1 MPNLLPDLISIPH
14 KPLGNWT
21 WRTALLLLYIEFPL
35 LSPLGSAYCHAQ
47 SDQTFPNIIVIF
59 SDDQGMH
66 DIGCYGSEIP
76 TPAIDRMAK
85 EGMRFT
91 QFYAASSIC
100 TPSRYGLLTGRYPH
114 RSHDNL
120 LGALMFLEERDQQR
134 GIREHESTYVEQ
146 LKKVGYQTALVGK
159 WHLGHGAKEFWPTQ
173 HGFDSFFGHTGGC
186 VDFFTLRYGN
196 RPDWYRNR
204 TIVETDGYATDVI
217 TNEAIQILNQPRADD
232 QPLYLH
238 VAYNA
243 PHFGK
248 GWNEE
253 KQATEN
259 IMQPKPDDLKKAANI
274 KDPLRRSFAAKVIG
288 MDQSIGK
295 LLNKVNELGMT
306 DNTLVIFMTDH
317 GGDPKYG
324 GSNLPFRGGKA
335 TLFEGGIRVPCIARW
350 PGKIKADSV
359 SDQPWGA
366 IDIHAT
372 FSELTDLKKER
383 TDGISM
389 LPTLLGKSTDAT
401 RTFIWKTGNHGSL
414 QRKSWKAVRQGDW
427 KWVQQPGPRDMLFDL
442 RNDPIEAHNLANTKT
457 DVLHQLKKLCP

>member
-1 MPNLLPDLISIPH
+1 MPNFIHEFISLPY
-14 KPLGNWT
+14 KPVCNWT
-21 WRTALLLLYIEFPL
+21 WRAALLILCLEFPSL
-35 LSPLGSAYCHAQ
+35 LPHGYPACHAQ
-47 SDQTFPNIIVIF
+47 SNRPLPNIILIF

-120 LGALMFLEERDQQR
+120 LGALMFLEKRDQER
-134 GIREHESTYVEQ
+134 GLREHESTYVEH
-146 LKKVGYQTALVGK
+146 LKSVGYQTALVGK

-186 VDFFTLRYGN
+186 VDFFTLKYGN
-196 RPDWYRNR
+196 RPDWYRNQE
-204 TIVETDGYATDVI
+204 IVDTDGYATDVI
-217 TNEAIQILNQPRADD
+217 TNEAIQILNQPRTDN

-248 GWNEE
+248 GWNNK

-259 IMQPKPDDLKKAANI
+259 IMQPKPADLKKVNNI
-274 KDPLRRSFAAKVIG
+274 PDPLRKSFAAKVIG

-295 LLNKVNELGMT
+295 LLDEVDQLGMT

-317 GGDPKYG
+317 GGDPKFG
-324 GSNLPFRGGKA
+324 GSNQPFRGGKA
-335 TLFEGGIRVPCIARW
+335 TLFEGGIRVPCIVRW

-359 SDQPWGA
+359 SEQPWGA

-372 FSELTDLKKER
+372 FSELADFKKEQ

-389 LPTLLGKSTDAT
+389 LPTLLGKSTDT
-401 RTFIWKTGNHGSL
+401 NRTFIWKTGNHESL
-414 QRKSWKAVRQGDW
+414 QRKSWKAVRHGDW
-427 KWVQQPGPRDMLFDL
+427 KWVQQPGQEDMLFNL
-442 RNDPIEAHNLANTKT
+442 RNDPFELQNLAIAET
-457 DVLHQLKKLCP
+457 DVLNQLKQISP

>member
-1 MPNLLPDLISIPH
+1 MPNPFRDFIVFPH
-14 KPLGNWT
+14 KPLRIGIWQ
-21 WRTALLLLYIEFPL
+21 TALFLFCIQSPL
-35 LSPLGSAYCHAQ
+35 LSPHDSPVCHAK
-47 SDQTFPNIIVIF
+47 SNHALPNIIVIF

-66 DIGCYGSEIP
+66 DVGCYGSEIP
-76 TPAIDRMAK
+76 TPEIDRMAE
-85 EGMRFT
+85 EGTRFT

-100 TPSRYGLLTGRYPH
+100 TPSRYGMLTGRYPH

-120 LGALMFLEERDQQR
+120 LGALMFLEDRDQQR
-134 GIREHESTYVEQ
+134 GIREHESTYVEH
-146 LKKVGYQTALVGK
+146 LKKAGYQTALVGK

-204 TIVETDGYATDVI
+204 KLVETDGYATDVI
-217 TNEAIQILNQPRADD
+217 TTEAIQILNQPRTKNH
-232 QPLYLH
+232 PLYLH

-248 GWNEE
+248 GWNDE

-259 IMQPKPDDLKKAANI
+259 IMQPKPADLKQVRDI
-274 KDPLRRSFAAKVIG
+274 TDPLRKSFAAKVVG
-288 MDQSIGK
+288 MDKSIGK
-295 LLNKVNELGMT
+295 ILNEVERLGMKE
-306 DNTLVIFMTDH
+306 NTLVIFMTDH

-350 PGKIKADSV
+350 PGKIKRGAV

-372 FSELTDLKKER
+372 FSELADLKQDH

-389 LPTLLGKSTDAT
+389 LPTLLGRSQETN
-401 RTFIWKTGNHGSL
+401 RTLIWKTGSHESL
-414 QRKSWKAVRQGDW
+414 QRKSWAAVRHGDW
-427 KWVQQPGPRDMLFDL
+427 KWIRQPGQPAMLFDL
-442 RNDPIEAHNLANTKT
+442 QDDPHETRDLAPTHADVAHRLKQLA
-457 DVLHQLKKLCP
+457 Q